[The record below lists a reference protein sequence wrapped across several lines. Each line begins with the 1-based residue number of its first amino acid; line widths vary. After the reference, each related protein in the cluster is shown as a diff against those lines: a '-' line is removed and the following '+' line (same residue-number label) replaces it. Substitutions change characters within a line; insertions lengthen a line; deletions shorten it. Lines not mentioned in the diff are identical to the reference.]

1 MALFLF
7 GVLAPIAGTWGA
19 KAHAAGSA
27 LGDEYGIKFDSDN
40 KPIIT
45 KDSYKLE
52 WIDAGQ
58 LQITFKPGLT
68 DKVVRKEMFVPKNE
82 VGGKSTLVDQR
93 SVQGG
98 KKVEM
103 DYEIVGWGCYS
114 RAHRSYIGDSEPITD
129 LQINIDFKQSPGAEC
144 DGGGD
149 VQIPTAKPGLSIAWW
164 QWVDASTIENI
175 NGSRY
180 AGTFRITDP
189 AMPDVFF
196 NISTPEREC
205 NDRLWVNFNRNEV
218 QSFELSR
225 STSAN
230 KQAPQHIKA
239 GRCQY
244 FLNADSPPSGGP
256 YGAFG
261 REIAGIA
268 NKSKPK
274 ATGVSANG
282 GTSSTP
288 TLSLCDANGNPL
300 TWIICPIVNGAM
312 DMVRALN
319 GTINSLLTLPTDKL
333 FDTEKST
340 VAGNFYASWSGFRYI
355 AMGLLVIIALI
366 MVLSQAIGVGP
377 FDAYTVRKVLPRL
390 LAAVVLVSLSWP
402 LMKLAVEITN
412 GIGHSIS
419 GLIYGPFSGNLENNN
434 PSILVMGT
442 AAIGGIIGAFTFGL
456 FGTLAF
462 VATAALSMI
471 SGMATLIFREMLIM
485 FLVVVAPVAII
496 CSILPNTQT
505 VWKKW
510 SDYFLRALIVFPIFS
525 GVIAIGQVFAVLG
538 SQLHDDTLGSII
550 SFAGYFGPYFM
561 LPKIFA
567 MSGGAV
573 AAVGSVAQKA
583 TAGMRGGL
591 KGFSQNRRKQ
601 IHENRMNAKGRLG
614 GSSAGGVYRRLA
626 SGGAHGSWSMREGGR
641 EKWKAKEKKTLAT
654 SSAEMLKEG
663 GDAAFADDDASSL
676 LRINGL
682 SKQEFIDGYTSI
694 PLPGGGF
701 HTETE
706 ANAALGRAE
715 IATGAKVGTT
725 AMATAATAYRHSVST
740 TAFLPTTA
748 GKMQQRNELR
758 YAVAEGLITQDD
770 ATILQKSNKGR
781 LDQSA
786 GGFMEGKGFLFGTGP
801 HAAMTADEHTANAFK
816 NSDPR
821 EILAANPKTS
831 EAFAV
836 VALNNGIAAV
846 AGGIPQEVDRRLG
859 DLANIHSSMSSTS
872 PARANEFEATVLS
885 RPSGIMGTRPD
896 PMDKTKRVSKELTWR
911 EAIDDARADEPGHST
926 FHDRIREYSRD
937 PSGFSSDSRLKRN
950 IQQLGVSVS
959 GIKIYKFQYI
969 WSDVEYVGVLA
980 QELLSEHRHA
990 VIVDDS
996 GYYKVDYSKIDVEMM
1011 LYKDWKHRVMA
1022 SN

>member
-1 MALFLF
+1 MKIQRRNNKNMMSRKKFTVLVFVLGVVSILVFIFYAKIANAAVANPRFLNKVYIKWNGDDYVDVNPYDGTYSYEKGSTDCRDTIDVLNFDSKTPQAKISIQTYNTQQDGKKTCTLDKGYPKTISMDGVNVRKILGYKTSDDTIVLF
-7 GVLAPIAGTWGA
+7 AGA
-19 KAHAAGSA
+19 K
-27 LGDEYGIKFDSDN
+27 KRTDSDCIPSSICEHLGIDLIN
-40 KPIIT
+40 GKPVMHT
-45 KDSYKLE
+45 YVN
-52 WIDAGQ
+52 
-58 LQITFKPGLT
+58 P
-68 DKVVRKEMFVPKNE
+68 PKNE
-82 VGGKSTLVDQR
+82 WNSPADKNRYKQLKDGAEVNTPDSTEKYLY
-93 SVQGG
+93 VQLDAADPSKGTLFTLRVYFNFAHYD
-98 KKVEM
+98 KKVG
-103 DYEIVGWGCYS
+103 DIVLANTGK
-114 RAHRSYIGDSEPITD
+114 ITP
-129 LQINIDFKQSPGAEC
+129 LPEESK
-144 DGGGD
+144 
-149 VQIPTAKPGLSIAWW
+149 
-164 QWVDASTIENI
+164 
-175 NGSRY
+175 
-180 AGTFRITDP
+180 IT
-189 AMPDVFF
+189 
-196 NISTPEREC
+196 
-205 NDRLWVNFNRNEV
+205 
-218 QSFELSR
+218 
-225 STSAN
+225 
-230 KQAPQHIKA
+230 
-239 GRCQY
+239 
-244 FLNADSPPSGGP
+244 
-256 YGAFG
+256 
-261 REIAGIA
+261 
-268 NKSKPK
+268 
-274 ATGVSANG
+274 SANG
-282 GTSSTP
+282 GSSTADP
-288 TLSLCDANGNPL
+288 GDALQTCEVKLTNPL
-300 TWIICPIVNGAM
+300 TWVVCPMINGAR
-312 DMVRALN
+312 DLVAALN
-319 GTINSLLTLPTDKL
+319 STINDMLTLPTDKL
-333 FDTEKST
+333 FVTTNEP
-340 VAGNFYASWSGFRYI
+340 ANQFYDSWSGFRYI

-377 FDAYTVRKVLPRL
+377 FDAYTIRKVLPRL

-682 SKQEFIDGYTSI
+682 SRQGFIDGYTS
-694 PLPGGGF
+694 GGR

-786 GGFMEGKGFLFGTGP
+786 GGFQETQGFLFGTGP